1 MGVFSRPR
9 GWVRK
14 GDVPIEHRC
23 TYLPVIMHSK
33 SKEYCLIFFQ
43 LSKICHTAGD
53 TSTANALVTCTEV
66 ETTRAPLV
74 ADPPAQGDGR
84 DEAAQGQGAG
94 HQEESDGDKERETE
108 GEERQKNST
117 YCNHV

>member
-1 MGVFSRPR
+1 M
-9 GWVRK
+9 
-14 GDVPIEHRC
+14 I
-23 TYLPVIMHSK
+23 YL
-33 SKEYCLIFFQ
+33 F
-43 LSKICHTAGD
+43 CHIAGD

-94 HQEESDGDKERETE
+94 HREGSDRDKRE
-108 GEERQKNST
+108 GGERQKK
-117 YCNHV
+117 YIL